1 MSNELEEW
9 SYTMEKFQ
17 LTKEGVAKLEAEY
30 RHLLDVERPA
40 ITKELVEARALGDLS
55 ENADYDAAREG
66 QARIESR
73 IKEIEAIL
81 GNYEL
86 INEKISTKS
95 VQVGSFVTINMI
107 DYDEE
112 EKYEIVGVIEANPME
127 NKISNEA
134 PLAKAILGHKIG
146 DVVEVEVAKPYRV
159 KIVAIE
165 KN

>member
-1 MSNELEEW
+1 
-9 SYTMEKFQ
+9 MEKFQ

-66 QARIESR
+66 QARVEAR

-81 GNYEL
+81 DNYEL
-86 INEKISTKS
+86 IKEKVSTKT
-95 VQVGSFVTINMI
+95 VQIGCCVTVKMI
-107 DYDEE
+107 DFDEE
-112 EKYEIVGVIEANPME
+112 EKYEIVGVIEANPLE

-146 DVVEVEVAKPYRV
+146 EVVEVEVAKPYKV
-159 KIVAIE
+159 EIVAIE

>member
-1 MSNELEEW
+1 
-9 SYTMEKFQ
+9 MEKFQ

-66 QARIESR
+66 QARIEGR

-86 INEKISTKS
+86 ISEKGSTKT
-95 VQVGSFVTINMI
+95 VQIGSYVTIKMI
-107 DYDEE
+107 DFDEE
-112 EKYEIVGVIEANPME
+112 EKYEIVGVIEANPLE

-146 DVVEVEVAKPYRV
+146 EIVEVEVARPYKV
-159 KIVAIE
+159 EILAIE

>member
-1 MSNELEEW
+1 
-9 SYTMEKFQ
+9 MEKFQ
-17 LTKEGVAKLEAEY
+17 LTKEGVSKLEAEY

-81 GNYEL
+81 SNYEL
-86 INEKISTKS
+86 IKEKVSTKT
-95 VQVGSFVTINMI
+95 VQVGSFVTVKMI
-107 DYDEE
+107 DFDEE
-112 EKYEIVGVIEANPME
+112 EKYEIVGVIEANPLE

-146 DVVEVEVAKPYRV
+146 EVVEVEVAKPYKV
-159 KIVAIE
+159 EIVAIE

>member
-1 MSNELEEW
+1 MSKKEILLTSEGFLELETELNELKN
-9 SYTMEKFQ
+9 EK
-17 LTKEGVAKLEAEY
+17 
-30 RHLLDVERPA
+30 RPA
-40 ITKELVEARALGDLS
+40 IIEAIKEARAQGDLS

-81 GNYEL
+81 SNYEL
-86 INEKISTKS
+86 IKEKSSTKT
-95 VQVGSFVTINMI
+95 VQIGACVTIKML
-107 DYDEE
+107 DFDEE
-112 EKYEIVGVIEANPME
+112 EKYEIVGVIEANPLE

-146 DVVEVEVAKPYRV
+146 DVVEVEVAKPYKV
-159 KIVAIE
+159 EIVAIE

>member
-1 MSNELEEW
+1 
-9 SYTMEKFQ
+9 MEKFQ

-81 GNYEL
+81 SNYEL
-86 INEKISTKS
+86 INEKVSTKT
-95 VQVGSFVTINMI
+95 VQIGSCVTIKML
-107 DYDEE
+107 DFDEE
-112 EKYEIVGVIEANPME
+112 EKYEIVGVIEANPLE

-146 DVVEVEVAKPYRV
+146 EVVEVEVAKPYKV
-159 KIVAIE
+159 QIVSIE

>member
-1 MSNELEEW
+1 
-9 SYTMEKFQ
+9 MEKFQ

-81 GNYEL
+81 SNYEL
-86 INEKISTKS
+86 IKEKGSTKT
-95 VQVGSFVTINMI
+95 VQIGCCVTVKMI
-107 DYDEE
+107 DFDEE
-112 EKYEIVGVIEANPME
+112 EKYEIVGVIEANPLE

-146 DVVEVEVAKPYRV
+146 EVVEVEVAKPYKV
-159 KIVAIE
+159 EILAIE

>member
-1 MSNELEEW
+1 
-9 SYTMEKFQ
+9 MEKFQ

-73 IKEIEAIL
+73 IKEIEVIL

-86 INEKISTKS
+86 IKEKGSTKT
-95 VQVGSFVTINMI
+95 VQIGCHVTIKMI
-107 DYDEE
+107 DFDEE
-112 EKYEIVGVIEANPME
+112 EKYEIVGVIEANPLE

-146 DVVEVEVAKPYRV
+146 EVVEVEVAKPYKV
-159 KIVAIE
+159 EILAIE

>member
-1 MSNELEEW
+1 
-9 SYTMEKFQ
+9 MEKFQ
-17 LTKEGVAKLEAEY
+17 LTKEGVSKLEAEY

-81 GNYEL
+81 SNYEL
-86 INEKISTKS
+86 IKEKGSTKI
-95 VQVGSFVTINMI
+95 VQIGSFVTIKMI
-107 DYDEE
+107 DFDEE
-112 EKYEIVGVIEANPME
+112 EKYEIVGVIEANPLE

-146 DVVEVEVAKPYRV
+146 DVVEVEVAKPYKV
-159 KIVAIE
+159 EIISIE

>member
-1 MSNELEEW
+1 
-9 SYTMEKFQ
+9 MEKFQ

-81 GNYEL
+81 SNYEL
-86 INEKISTKS
+86 IKEKVSTKT
-95 VQVGSFVTINMI
+95 VQIGSCVTVKML
-107 DYDEE
+107 DFDEE
-112 EKYEIVGVIEANPME
+112 EKYEIVGVIEANPLE

-146 DVVEVEVAKPYRV
+146 EVVEVDVAKPYKV
-159 KIVAIE
+159 EIVAIE

>member
-1 MSNELEEW
+1 
-9 SYTMEKFQ
+9 MEKFQ

-81 GNYEL
+81 SNYEL
-86 INEKISTKS
+86 IKEKVSTKT
-95 VQVGSFVTINMI
+95 VQVGSFVTVKMI
-107 DYDEE
+107 DFDEE
-112 EKYEIVGVIEANPME
+112 EKYEIVGVIEANPLE

-146 DVVEVEVAKPYRV
+146 EVVEVEVAKPYKV
-159 KIVAIE
+159 EIVAIE

>member
-1 MSNELEEW
+1 
-9 SYTMEKFQ
+9 MEKFQ

-86 INEKISTKS
+86 IKEKVSTKT
-95 VQVGSFVTINMI
+95 VQIGSYVTIKMI
-107 DYDEE
+107 DFNEE
-112 EKYEIVGVIEANPME
+112 EKYEIVGVIEANPLE

-134 PLAKAILGHKIG
+134 PLAKAVLGHKIG
-146 DVVEVEVAKPYRV
+146 EIVEVEVAKPYKV
-159 KIVAIE
+159 EILAIE

>member
-1 MSNELEEW
+1 
-9 SYTMEKFQ
+9 MEKFQ

-66 QARIESR
+66 QARIEAR
-73 IKEIEAIL
+73 IKEIEVIL
-81 GNYEL
+81 DNYEL
-86 INEKISTKS
+86 INEKVSTKT
-95 VQVGSFVTINMI
+95 VQVGSCVTVRLI
-107 DYDEE
+107 DFDEE
-112 EKYEIVGVIEANPME
+112 ETYEIVGVIEANPME

-146 DVVEVEVAKPYRV
+146 ETVEVEVAKPYKV
-159 KIVAIE
+159 EILSIE

>member
-1 MSNELEEW
+1 
-9 SYTMEKFQ
+9 MEKFQ
-17 LTKEGVAKLEAEY
+17 LTKDGVAKLEAEY

-40 ITKELVEARALGDLS
+40 VTKELVEARALGDLS

-81 GNYEL
+81 SNYEL
-86 INEKISTKS
+86 INEKVSTKV
-95 VQVGSFVTINMI
+95 VQIGSSVTIKML
-107 DYDEE
+107 DFDEE
-112 EKYEIVGVIEANPME
+112 EKYEIVGVIEANPLE

-146 DVVEVEVAKPYRV
+146 EVVEVEVAKPYKV
-159 KIVAIE
+159 EIVAID